1 VDELLRG
8 SLAQVAELDLITP
21 AIPVFI
27 LLMVLE
33 AYVLHRERRLDLLEE
48 EAEERGALHA
58 GYELKDTVASISMGL
73 GSLVVP
79 VVITSL
85 LGLGGYLLVWNLT
98 PFDLGAGWVAW
109 TVALVGKDLG
119 YYAFHRAS
127 HENRFLWAA
136 HVVHHSSERYNL
148 STALRQSWTP
158 LTSWVFYVPLVLIGV
173 NPAILIM
180 SGAINL
186 LYQFWIHTEAI
197 DRMWAPVEYVFNTPS
212 HHRVHHGSNPQY
224 LDRNYAGILV
234 LWDRW
239 FGTFE
244 PEVEPVRYGL
254 TRNIETYNP
263 LRIATH
269 EYADV
274 WRQLR
279 ADPDWRTR
287 AGRLWHGPGWEP
299 VPATE
304 RALAVD

>member
-1 VDELLRG
+1 MTELLRG
-8 SLAQVAELDLITP
+8 SLADVVELDLITP

-27 LLMVLE
+27 VLMMLE
-33 AYVLHRERRLDLLEE
+33 VYVLHREKQIDDLEDMVEEGRLV
-48 EAEERGALHA
+48 A
-58 GYELKDTVASISMGL
+58 GYELKDTMASLSMGI
-73 GSLVVP
+73 GSLIVP

-85 LGLGGYLLVWNLT
+85 LGLGGYVLVWNLT
-98 PFDLGAGWVAW
+98 PFDLGSGWVAW
-109 TVALVGKDLG
+109 AVALVGKDLG
-119 YYAFHRAS
+119 YYLFHRAS

-136 HVVHHSSERYNL
+136 HVVHHSSQKYNL

-158 LTSWVFYVPLVLIGV
+158 LTSWIFYVPLVLIGV
-173 NPAILIM
+173 NPAILVM

-224 LDRNYAGILV
+224 LDKNYAGILI

-269 EYADV
+269 EYAAI
-274 WRQLR
+274 WRD
-279 ADPDWRTR
+279 AKGDASWRHR
-287 AGRLWHGPGWEP
+287 LGRLWHGPGWQPE
-299 VPATE
+299 VPG
-304 RALAVD
+304 RV